1 MVGTSMTINSKQDG
15 DCGYVFF
22 YHGKR
27 IELYA
32 KTLFDAKQLA
42 VAHFN
47 PPKSKQHMVHG
58 QIAENQDGTPVHHVA
73 DF

>member
-1 MVGTSMTINSKQDG
+1 MTINQKQDG

-22 YHGKR
+22 YHGNR
-27 IELYA
+27 IEIYA

-42 VAHFN
+42 VAHFK

-58 QIAENQDGTPVHHVA
+58 MIAENQDGTPVHHVA

>member
-1 MVGTSMTINSKQDG
+1 MVAASMKINTKHDD

-22 YHGKR
+22 YAGKR

-32 KTLFDAKQLA
+32 KTLYDAKQLA
-42 VAHFN
+42 VKHFK

-58 QIAENQDGTPVHHVA
+58 MIAENQDGTPVHHVA